1 MGASR
6 AAPHPAPEPRACAQR
21 GAPTADRP
29 LSTAAAASPHGS
41 SPHLTSHPAAP
52 QSPAAHG
59 PGSLNPH
66 PAAAAGGRPGGST
79 RRRPSPAQPEQARLG
94 EKGGRRPRA
103 APTLRAAPP
112 PPLPSF
118 TPAARPLAGGCGA
131 EGGAGPA
138 VSAQPWGA
146 RTGGLEE
153 GEPRPGSTCR
163 AARSTPCPAARST
176 RSLPGHGGVAA
187 LPRGLSR
194 EMVPAIKAVGASSSC
209 YPK

>member
-1 MGASR
+1 MPSA
-6 AAPHPAPEPRACAQR
+6 EPPQ
-21 GAPTADRP
+21 PTAPSAPRRP
-29 LSTAAAASPHGS
+29 PPLTAPLLI

-131 EGGAGPA
+131 ERGSEGGAGPA

-153 GEPRPGSTCR
+153 GEPRPCSTCR